1 MDTTALIGQ
10 DALVA
15 GLQKQAAGQAA
26 ALSSAAGKS
35 TDLNKV
41 RDAAQKFEAFF
52 IGQMMEHMTSGL
64 ETDETFGGGHGE
76 DVWKSMLNQE
86 YGKEVAKTGRLG
98 ITDQVMK
105 GMLKM
110 QEERTAAAHN
120 TAAIDMPL
128 SRNTLG
134 AERDPS
140 AQNFASQDAAIAIV
154 AGSRAP
160 ARR

>member
-1 MDTTALIGQ
+1 MDSTAIIGQ
-10 DALVA
+10 DAFLT
-15 GLQKQAAGQAA
+15 GLQKQAASQAA
-26 ALSSAAGKS
+26 ALAGASGKS

-41 RDAAQKFEAFF
+41 RDAAEKFEAFF
-52 IGQMMEHMTSGL
+52 IGQMMEHMTLGL

-86 YGKEVAKTGRLG
+86 YGKGIAKSGRLG

-110 QEERTAAAHN
+110 QEERTAAPP
-120 TAAIDMPL
+120 TAGMVEMAPRQDAFG
-128 SRNTLG
+128 T
-134 AERDPS
+134 AQDQS
-140 AQNFASQDAAIAIV
+140 APAFAPQDAAIAIV
-154 AGSRAP
+154 AGARTP